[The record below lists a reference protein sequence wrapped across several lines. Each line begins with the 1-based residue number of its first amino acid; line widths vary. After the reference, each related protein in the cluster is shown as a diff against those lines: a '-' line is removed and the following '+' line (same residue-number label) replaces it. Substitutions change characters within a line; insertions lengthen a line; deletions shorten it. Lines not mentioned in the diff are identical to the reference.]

1 MFLPTVTGQVPTRP
15 SLNRPAVQCPQ
26 PAFYFVAKLC
36 PQASLSS
43 EEYIQSENRENR
55 ETKKS
60 NQARQN
66 NNRRASLV
74 VLVVKNLPAVQR
86 TEVQSLGPEHPLEKG
101 MASHSSILPWI
112 IPMDRRAWRAT
123 VHGLTKSQ
131 TGLSNYEQQATRIY
145 CMTQEI

>member
-101 MASHSSILPWI
+101 MASHSSIL
-112 IPMDRRAWRAT
+112 AWRIPWT
-123 VHGLTKSQ
+123 REPGGLQSVESQ
-131 TGLSNYEQQATRIY
+131 RVGHD
-145 CMTQEI
+145 